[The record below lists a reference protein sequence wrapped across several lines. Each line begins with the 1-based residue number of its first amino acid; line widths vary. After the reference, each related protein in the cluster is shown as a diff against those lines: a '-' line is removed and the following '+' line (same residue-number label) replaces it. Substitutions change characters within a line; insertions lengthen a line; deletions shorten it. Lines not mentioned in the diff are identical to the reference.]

1 MSLRSC
7 KKILRDFQISHICYV
22 FKYVFV
28 CSYTSLQDIFD
39 CAPIVLLP
47 FIYNFQITLFKN
59 EPMNNTYNDFVKKL
73 PKLSLVAKKTFG
85 KNIRIKRAYSQVEKN
100 MKKIVKKGNK

>member
-1 MSLRSC
+1 
-7 KKILRDFQISHICYV
+7 
-22 FKYVFV
+22 
-28 CSYTSLQDIFD
+28 
-39 CAPIVLLP
+39 
-47 FIYNFQITLFKN
+47 
-59 EPMNNTYNDFVKKL
+59 MNNTYNDFVKKL